1 MIADLF
7 PRIPKDEVAE
17 LESKIK
23 QTASYKGF
31 TQLTDRETR
40 EVIEQ
45 TYSYHLGIPDKAF
58 HPLADAMWKKGRKN
72 YRGSP
77 QKTGYVYFAR
87 AEGMDLVKV
96 GYARHPASR
105 LETLQTGSPVELY
118 IWATVPGDI
127 ALEKELHKQFAHLRS
142 HGEWFRL
149 SFEIDKFLM
158 ENPGA
163 RISSR

>member
-58 HPLADAMWKKGRKN
+58 HPLADAMWKKGQEKLPGVSSKN
-72 YRGSP
+72 RVRVLRQSRRHGSSEGRLRAAPGEPVRDSTDRQPGGALYLGNRPRGHRS
-77 QKTGYVYFAR
+77 R
-87 AEGMDLVKV
+87 EG
-96 GYARHPASR
+96 AA
-105 LETLQTGSPVELY
+105 
-118 IWATVPGDI
+118 
-127 ALEKELHKQFAHLRS
+127 
-142 HGEWFRL
+142 
-149 SFEIDKFLM
+149 
-158 ENPGA
+158 
-163 RISSR
+163 